1 MSNDNYIF
9 FLFEGFELG
18 LMLKFFQHCKCMDN
32 CTTEE
37 TCNCSDLSVKSWYDL
52 DGRLKDG
59 FDYKETPM
67 IFECNDLCSCNV
79 NSCHNR

>member
-1 MSNDNYIF
+1 
-9 FLFEGFELG
+9 
-18 LMLKFFQHCKCMDN
+18 MDN